1 MNNLLYGNQ
10 QPEKVSAQVEEKLR
24 KELGDTVPVP
34 FQIESG
40 EAGKTT
46 VGSVLGDMG
55 RALIGGHANLLFALI
70 FDIAAPRPAQL
81 RVSVI
86 RQGVGCY
93 VGSLLYSTKLSKSV
107 KSEVTLEPPKTF
119 GSSKFIG
126 DTEAAAK
133 LNAKGDIAKRVGKFA
148 RTQSE
153 MGSITVKVDRL
164 FKIVPQDSGSLLV
177 INTLPRM
184 TSMGM
189 DAAMDSK
196 EFMGIAGLIEA
207 AL

>member
-148 RTQSE
+148 RTQSD
-153 MGSITVKVDRL
+153 MGSITVKMDRL

-196 EFMGIAGLIEA
+196 EFMEIAGLIEA

>member
-148 RTQSE
+148 RTQSD
-153 MGSITVKVDRL
+153 MGSITVKMDRL

>member
-81 RVSVI
+81 RVSVV

-148 RTQSE
+148 RTQSD
-153 MGSITVKVDRL
+153 MGSITVKMDRL

>member
-1 MNNLLYGNQ
+1 MNNLIYGNQ

-24 KELGDTVPVP
+24 KELGATSPVP

-46 VGSVLGDMG
+46 ISSVLGDMG
-55 RALIGGHANLLFALI
+55 RALVGGHSNLLFALM

-81 RVSVI
+81 RASVI
-86 RQGVGCY
+86 RQGIGCY
-93 VGSLLYSTKLSKSV
+93 VGSLLYSTRLSKPI

-119 GSSKFIG
+119 GSSKFSG

-196 EFMGIAGLIEA
+196 EFMDIAALIEA